1 MNSVTF
7 VGRLGGDAEQRYT
20 TSGTAVSSF
29 SLAVDRQ
36 KKQGQKQAPIWL
48 RVSLWGKQAEALTSF
63 LTKGKQVAV
72 QGELDVREYN
82 DKAGEKRVSVE
93 VQGRQITLLSGGE
106 AKQNQATAASTEAP
120 DEDMPF

>member
-20 TSGTAVSSF
+20 TGGTAVSGF

-36 KKQGQKQAPIWL
+36 KKDGQKQPPIWL
-48 RVSLWGKQAEALTSF
+48 RVTLWGKQAESLTQY

-72 QGELDVREYN
+72 QGELDVREYT
-82 DKAGEKRVSVE
+82 DKSGEKRTSVE
-93 VQGRQITLLSGGE
+93 IQGRQITLLGGGD
-106 AKQNQATAASTEAP
+106 AKPAP
-120 DEDMPF
+120 ANTPSDEDIPF